1 MKKFFKGLLDIK
13 VLSVIFAIALW
24 YYVVGIQGPTI
35 VRNYTKVPVVPINVP
50 NESFVVNNLG
60 YVAITAEGPS
70 KVILGIKDTD
80 FTALVNMAGK
90 EAGDYYLV
98 VETRS
103 PLSNVAIKSVSPDK
117 VKVQLETLSSL
128 SLPISVVFQNVP
140 QEFLPDNPIVS
151 PSSATVLG
159 PESAL
164 RNVDK
169 VYVTVDF
176 KSIGGEDTYTLPIQI
191 AMKEGSTNEHV
202 YINPASCAV
211 VIRKLTSGVN
221 LTLPITANIQG
232 TPYSG
237 FGLKS
242 VTVSPN
248 TILVKGSYDVLS
260 KINSIQTLPID
271 ISNLTKPTDFNIN
284 LVLPDGVS
292 SDAQKSC
299 TVKVDIQ
306 PVTSQT
312 FKIPITVLHSQ
323 DKTISANVNSVEVS
337 LTGFKDILSSLDISS
352 VKAEVDVTNFASGTY
367 DLPVHISNLPQGI
380 FANIIIP
387 SSVEVKIY

>member
-60 YVAITAEGPS
+60 YVTITAEGPS
-70 KVILGIKDTD
+70 KIILGIKDTD

-90 EAGDYYLV
+90 DAGDYYLV

-176 KSIGGEDTYTLPIQI
+176 KLIGGEDTYTLPIQI

-221 LTLPITANIQG
+221 LTLPIGVNIQG
-232 TPYSG
+232 IPYSS

-271 ISNLTKPTDFNIN
+271 ISSLTKPTDFNIN

-323 DKTISANVNSVEVS
+323 DKTISANVDSVEVS

-367 DLPVHISNLPQGI
+367 NLPVHISNLPQGI

>member
-70 KVILGIKDTD
+70 KVILGIKDID
-80 FTALVNMAGK
+80 FTALIDMAGK

-117 VKVQLETLSSL
+117 VKVQLETLSSI

-232 TPYSG
+232 TSYSG

-260 KINSIQTLPID
+260 KIYSIQTLPID

-284 LVLPDGVS
+284 IVLPDGVS
-292 SDAQKSC
+292 SDAQKNC
-299 TVKVDIQ
+299 TIKVDIQ
-306 PVTSQT
+306 PVINQT

-323 DKTISANVNSVEVS
+323 DKTISANVDSVEVS

>member
-1 MKKFFKGLLDIK
+1 
-13 VLSVIFAIALW
+13 
-24 YYVVGIQGPTI
+24 
-35 VRNYTKVPVVPINVP
+35 
-50 NESFVVNNLG
+50 VNNLG
-60 YVAITAEGPS
+60 YVTITAEGPS
-70 KVILGIKDTD
+70 KIILGIKDTD

-90 EAGDYYLV
+90 DAGDYYLV

-176 KSIGGEDTYTLPIQI
+176 KLIGGEDTYTLPIQI

-221 LTLPITANIQG
+221 LTLPIGVNIQG
-232 TPYSG
+232 IPYSS

-271 ISNLTKPTDFNIN
+271 ISSLTKPTDFNIN

-323 DKTISANVNSVEVS
+323 DKTISANVDSVEVS

-367 DLPVHISNLPQGI
+367 NLPVHISNLPQGI

>member
-80 FTALVNMAGK
+80 FTALVDMAGK
-90 EAGDYYLV
+90 DAGDYYLV

-221 LTLPITANIQG
+221 LTLPIGVNIQG

-284 LVLPDGVS
+284 LVLLDGVS
-292 SDAQKSC
+292 SDSEKSC

-323 DKTISANVNSVEVS
+323 DKTISANVDSVEVS

-352 VKAEVDVTNFASGTY
+352 IKAEVDVTNFASGTY

>member
-60 YVAITAEGPS
+60 YVAISAEGPS
-70 KVILGIKDTD
+70 KVILGIKDID
-80 FTALVNMAGK
+80 FTALVDMAGK

-387 SSVEVKIY
+387 SWVEVKIY

>member
-1 MKKFFKGLLDIK
+1 MKKFFKALLDIK

-80 FTALVNMAGK
+80 FTALVNIAGK

-232 TPYSG
+232 IPYSG

-248 TILVKGSYDVLS
+248 TILIKGSYGVLS

-299 TVKVDIQ
+299 TVKVNIQ

-312 FKIPITVLHSQ
+312 FKIPITVLYSQ
-323 DKTISANVNSVEVS
+323 NKTISANVDSVEVS

>member
-60 YVAITAEGPS
+60 YVTITAEGPS
-70 KVILGIKDTD
+70 KIILGIKDTD

-90 EAGDYYLV
+90 DAGDYYLV

-103 PLSNVAIKSVSPDK
+103 PLSNVAIESVSPDK

-176 KSIGGEDTYTLPIQI
+176 KLIGGEDTYTLPIQI

-221 LTLPITANIQG
+221 LTLPIGVNIQG
-232 TPYSG
+232 IPYSS

-271 ISNLTKPTDFNIN
+271 ISSLTKPTDFNIN

-292 SDAQKSC
+292 SDSEKSC

-323 DKTISANVNSVEVS
+323 DKTISANVDSVEVS

-367 DLPVHISNLPQGI
+367 NLPVHISNLPQGI

>member
-60 YVAITAEGPS
+60 YVTITAEGPS
-70 KVILGIKDTD
+70 KIILGIKDTD

-90 EAGDYYLV
+90 DAGDYYLV

-221 LTLPITANIQG
+221 LTLPIGVNIQG
-232 TPYSG
+232 IPYSS

-271 ISNLTKPTDFNIN
+271 ISSLTKPTDFNIN

-292 SDAQKSC
+292 SDSEKSC

-323 DKTISANVNSVEVS
+323 DKTISANVDSVEVS

-367 DLPVHISNLPQGI
+367 NLPVHISNLPQGI

>member
-90 EAGDYYLV
+90 DAGDYYLV

-387 SSVEVKIY
+387 SWVEVKIY

>member
-80 FTALVNMAGK
+80 FTALVDMAGK

-323 DKTISANVNSVEVS
+323 DKTISANVDSVEVS

>member
-60 YVAITAEGPS
+60 YVTITAEGPS
-70 KVILGIKDTD
+70 KIILGIKDTD

-90 EAGDYYLV
+90 DAGDYYLV

-176 KSIGGEDTYTLPIQI
+176 KLIGGEDTYTLPIQI

-221 LTLPITANIQG
+221 LTLPIGVNIQG
-232 TPYSG
+232 IPYSS

-271 ISNLTKPTDFNIN
+271 ISSLTKPTDFNIN

-292 SDAQKSC
+292 SDSEKSC

-323 DKTISANVNSVEVS
+323 DKTISANVDSVEVS

-367 DLPVHISNLPQGI
+367 NLPVHISNLPQGI

>member
-70 KVILGIKDTD
+70 KIILGIKDTD
-80 FTALVNMAGK
+80 FTALVNMAEK

-284 LVLPDGVS
+284 LVLPDVVS

-323 DKTISANVNSVEVS
+323 DKTISANVDSVEVS

>member
-70 KVILGIKDTD
+70 KVILGIKDID
-80 FTALVNMAGK
+80 FTALVDMAGK

-103 PLSNVAIKSVSPDK
+103 PLSNVAIKSISPDK
-117 VKVQLETLSSL
+117 VKVQLETLSSI

-232 TPYSG
+232 TSYSG

-260 KINSIQTLPID
+260 KIYSIQTLPID

-284 LVLPDGVS
+284 IVLPDGVS
-292 SDAQKSC
+292 SDAQKNC
-299 TVKVDIQ
+299 TIKVDIQ
-306 PVTSQT
+306 PVTNQT

-323 DKTISANVNSVEVS
+323 DKTISANVDSVEVS

>member
-70 KVILGIKDTD
+70 KVILGIKDID
-80 FTALVNMAGK
+80 FTALVDMAGK

-117 VKVQLETLSSL
+117 VKVQLETLSSI

-232 TPYSG
+232 TSYSG

-260 KINSIQTLPID
+260 KIYSIQTLPID

-284 LVLPDGVS
+284 IVLPDGVS
-292 SDAQKSC
+292 SDAQKNC
-299 TVKVDIQ
+299 TIKVDIQ
-306 PVTSQT
+306 PVTNQT

-323 DKTISANVNSVEVS
+323 DKTISANVDSVEVS

>member
-1 MKKFFKGLLDIK
+1 MKKFFSSILNIK

-35 VRNYTKVPVVPINVP
+35 VRNYTKVPVVPVNVP
-50 NESFVVNNLG
+50 PESFVINDLG
-60 YVAITAEGPS
+60 YVTITAEGPS

-80 FTALVNMAGK
+80 FTALVDMAGK
-90 EAGDYYLV
+90 VAGDYYLS

-103 PLSNVAIKSVSPDK
+103 PLSNVIIKTVSPDK
-117 VKVQLETLSSL
+117 VKVQLETLSSM
-128 SLPISVVFQNVP
+128 SVPISVVFQNVP
-140 QEFLPDNPIVS
+140 AGFLPDTPIVS
-151 PSSATVLG
+151 PASAIVLG

-164 RNVDK
+164 NNVEK

-176 KSIGGEDTYTLPIQI
+176 KLQANEGTYTLPIQI

-202 YINPASCAV
+202 YVNPSSCAV

-221 LTLPITANIQG
+221 LTLPITPNIQG

-260 KINSIQTLPID
+260 KINTIQTLPID
-271 ISNLTKPTDFNIN
+271 ISNLTKPTSFNIN

-292 SDAQKSC
+292 SDADKTC
-299 TVKVDIQ
+299 VVKVDIE
-306 PVTSQT
+306 PVTSQS
-312 FKIPITVLHSQ
+312 FKMPITILHAQ
-323 DKTISANVNSVEVS
+323 DKIVTASVDAVEVV
-337 LTGFKDILSSLDISS
+337 LTGFKDALTALDINT
-352 VKAEVDVTNFASGTY
+352 VRAEVDTTGFVAGTY
-367 DLPVHISNLPQGI
+367 SLPVRISNLPQGI
-380 FANIIIP
+380 FANLITP
-387 SSVEVKIY
+387 PTVDVKVY

>member
-70 KVILGIKDTD
+70 KVILGIKDID
-80 FTALVNMAGK
+80 FTALVDMAGK

-117 VKVQLETLSSL
+117 VKVQLETLSSI

-232 TPYSG
+232 TSYSG

-260 KINSIQTLPID
+260 KIYSIQTLPID

-284 LVLPDGVS
+284 IVLPDGVS
-292 SDAQKSC
+292 SDAQKNC
-299 TVKVDIQ
+299 TIKVDIQ
-306 PVTSQT
+306 PVINQT

-323 DKTISANVNSVEVS
+323 DKTISANVDSVEVS

>member
-60 YVAITAEGPS
+60 YVTITAEGPS
-70 KVILGIKDTD
+70 KIILGIKDTD

-90 EAGDYYLV
+90 DAGDYYLV

-176 KSIGGEDTYTLPIQI
+176 KLIGGEDTYTLPIQI

-271 ISNLTKPTDFNIN
+271 ISSLTKPTDFNIN

-323 DKTISANVNSVEVS
+323 DKTISANVDSVEVS

-367 DLPVHISNLPQGI
+367 NLPVHISNLPQGI

>member
-70 KVILGIKDTD
+70 KIILGIKDTD

-90 EAGDYYLV
+90 DAGDYYLV

-176 KSIGGEDTYTLPIQI
+176 KLIGGEDTYTLPIQI

-323 DKTISANVNSVEVS
+323 DKTISANVDSVEVS

-352 VKAEVDVTNFASGTY
+352 VKAEVDVTNFTSGTY

>member
-80 FTALVNMAGK
+80 FTALVDMAGK

-323 DKTISANVNSVEVS
+323 DKTISANVDSVEVS

-367 DLPVHISNLPQGI
+367 DLPVHIANLPQGI

>member
-60 YVAITAEGPS
+60 YVTITAEGPS
-70 KVILGIKDTD
+70 KIILGIKDTD

-90 EAGDYYLV
+90 DAGDYYLV

-284 LVLPDGVS
+284 LVLLDGVS

-323 DKTISANVNSVEVS
+323 DKTISANVDSVEVS